1 MATIRCR
8 VLGPLAVRGLR
19 GWTTPTARLRRRV
32 LAALALTAG
41 EVVDSERL
49 ADAVWGEEVPSS
61 ARKVVQNH
69 VRALRRGLGDGVI
82 ETRLGGYTLAVAREE
97 VDAGRFEARVHSGRA
112 ALRVGDPTAI
122 DALDDALGL
131 WNGEPYPDLVDWPPA
146 QGEIARLSE
155 LRRTVVEDR
164 LDALLGLGE
173 HLSAVAESELC
184 VAEEPLRERR
194 WALLIT
200 ALYRSGRQAEAL
212 RAFQRARDLL
222 IAQLGVEPS
231 TGLRGLEAAILAQD
245 SALDWQGELRPPD
258 RTAPAEAAAPRAA
271 LAEALAA
278 ADAAMRAGA
287 TTDAVACYRRALTH
301 VGPGG
306 GSLNRECEVL
316 VRLAETEY
324 LAGDPA
330 HRSTGIA
337 AARLADHL
345 GDRELLVRAALTA
358 SRQIGGA
365 RGRVDPER
373 VAMLRRALAA
383 AASPSDRACLLAVLA
398 TELSASPD
406 HGGRRRLSDEAL
418 ALARVSGD
426 TTTLHRVLA
435 ARVGH
440 IDGPDT
446 LVERLSNT
454 GEDLTLVDELDD
466 PRWRWG
472 ALSNR
477 AMACFEAGHAAECE
491 TADRAAAKIAEELG
505 YPAMRWQSSFVEARR
520 LLWHGDIPSAKRHS
534 RRALEIGREAGEV
547 LTEPIAVAQ
556 LYLIRWDE
564 GRLAEILGFFA
575 SAPLEGPLE
584 RAFAAHA
591 YANLGQPREAQRLVT
606 GLAARGFADVHY
618 DGFWLTVMSLV
629 ADAAA
634 RATVTDVAEEV
645 YDLLLP
651 WRDQIVVTPGTCL
664 GSVAHHVGTLAA
676 ALGRPNDAD
685 DAFAQA
691 AATHEGLN
699 APIWTAR
706 TRLEWARAI
715 VADDPRRGL
724 DLLAKAEQLARAAGA
739 HGIVA
744 EASSLVPSAEP
755 AMGLEPRR

>member
-1 MATIRCR
+1 
-8 VLGPLAVRGLR
+8 
-19 GWTTPTARLRRRV
+19 LRRRV
-32 LAALALTAG
+32 LATLALTAG
-41 EVVDSERL
+41 EVVDPERL
-49 ADAVWGEEVPSS
+49 ADAVWGEDVPSS

-69 VRALRRGLGDGVI
+69 VRALRRGLGDGLI
-82 ETRLGGYTLAVAREE
+82 ETRLGGYALAVARHE

-112 ALRVGDPTAI
+112 ALRVGDPMAI
-122 DALDDALGL
+122 DAFDDALGL

-155 LRRTVVEDR
+155 LRRTLVEDR
-164 LDALLGLGE
+164 LDALLGRGE
-173 HLSAVAESELC
+173 HLSMVAEGELC

-222 IAQLGVEPS
+222 ITQLGVEPN
-231 TGLRGLEAAILAQD
+231 TGLRRLEAAILAQD
-245 SALDWQGELRPPD
+245 SALDWQGELVPPD
-258 RTAPAEAAAPRAA
+258 RTAAADAAAPRAA

-324 LAGDPA
+324 LAGVPA

-345 GDRELLVRAALTA
+345 GERELLVRAALTA
-358 SRQIGGA
+358 SRQIEGM
-365 RGRVDPER
+365 RGRIDPER
-373 VAMLRRALAA
+373 VAMLRRALAV

-406 HGGRRRLSDEAL
+406 HEDRRRLSDEAL

-426 TTTLHRVLA
+426 TATLHRVLA

-440 IDGPDT
+440 IGGPDT

-454 GEDLTLVDELDD
+454 GEDLALVDELDD
-466 PRWRWG
+466 LRWRWG

-477 AMACFEAGHAAECE
+477 AMACFEAGDATECDRAE
-491 TADRAAAKIAEELG
+491 RAAADIADELG
-505 YPAMRWQSSFVEARR
+505 YPAMRWRGAFVDARR
-520 LLWHGDIPSAKRHS
+520 LLWHGDIPSAKRQSH
-534 RRALEIGREAGEV
+534 RAREIGREAGEV

-564 GRLAEILGFFA
+564 GRLSEILGFIA

-591 YANLGQPREAQRLVT
+591 YANVGQPREAQRFLT

-629 ADAAA
+629 ADAAV
-634 RATVTDVAEEV
+634 RAGAIDVAEEV

-664 GSVAHHVGTLAA
+664 GSVAHHIGTLAA
-676 ALGRPNDAD
+676 ALGRTSEAD

-691 AATHEGLN
+691 AAIHERMN
-699 APIWTAR
+699 AAIWTAR
-706 TRLEWARAI
+706 TLLEWARAI
-715 VADDPRRGL
+715 ATDDPRRGI
-724 DLLAKAEQLARAAGA
+724 DLLVRAERSARAAGA
-739 HGIVA
+739 QGIVA
-744 EASSLVPSAEP
+744 EAAKLAPSADRASP
-755 AMGLEPRR
+755 TRPGVG

>member
-1 MATIRCR
+1 
-8 VLGPLAVRGLR
+8 
-19 GWTTPTARLRRRV
+19 LRRRV

-41 EVVDSERL
+41 EVADPERL
-49 ADAVWGEEVPSS
+49 ADAVWGEDVPSS
-61 ARKVVQNH
+61 ARKIVQNH

-82 ETRLGGYTLAVAREE
+82 ESRLGGYALAVTRDE
-97 VDAGRFEARVHSGRA
+97 VDAGRFEARVHAGRA
-112 ALRVGDPTAI
+112 ALRAGDPAAI
-122 DALDDALGL
+122 DAFDEALGL

-146 QGEIARLSE
+146 QGEIARLYE

-164 LDALLGLGE
+164 LDALLGRGE
-173 HLSAVAESELC
+173 HLSVVAESELY

-194 WALLIT
+194 WALLMT

-231 TGLRGLEAAILAQD
+231 TRLRGLEAAMLAQD
-245 SALDWQGELRPPD
+245 SALDWQGELRAPD
-258 RTAPAEAAAPRAA
+258 RSTPAEAAAPRAA

-278 ADAAMRAGA
+278 ADVAMRAGA
-287 TTDAVACYRRALTH
+287 MTDALVCYRRALTQ

-306 GSLNRECEVL
+306 GSLHRECEVL

-345 GDRELLVRAALTA
+345 GDRELLVRAALSA

-373 VAMLRRALAA
+373 VTMVRRALAA

-398 TELSASPD
+398 TELTASPD
-406 HGGRRRLSDEAL
+406 RGDRRRLSDEAL
-418 ALARVSGD
+418 ALARVAGD
-426 TTTLHRVLA
+426 TATLHRVLA
-435 ARVGH
+435 ARVGQ

-446 LVERLSNT
+446 LAERLSIT
-454 GEDLTLVDELDD
+454 GEDLALVDELDD

-477 AMACFEAGHAAECE
+477 ALVCLEAGDATECE
-491 TADRAAAKIAEELG
+491 RMDRAAAEIADELG
-505 YPAMRWQSSFVEARR
+505 YPAMRWRSSFVDARR
-520 LLWHGDIPSAKRHS
+520 LLWHGDIPSAKRQA
-534 RRALEIGREAGEV
+534 RRAREIGLEAGEV
-547 LTEPIAVAQ
+547 LAEPIAVAQ

-564 GRLAEILGFFA
+564 GRLSEILGFIA

-591 YANLGQPREAQRLVT
+591 YANLGQPREAQRFLT

-634 RATVTDVAEEV
+634 RAGVTDVAEEV
-645 YDLLLP
+645 CDMLRP

-676 ALGRPNDAD
+676 ALGRTSDAD

-691 AATHEGLN
+691 AATHERMN
-699 APIWTAR
+699 AVIWTAR

-724 DLLAKAEQLARAAGA
+724 DLLALAEQSACAAGA
-739 HGIVA
+739 QGIVA
-744 EASSLVPSAEP
+744 EAARLVPSA
-755 AMGLEPRR
+755 GRPRRDHGRGAHTARRTSDSKRPGRWDRA